1 MRARQRWSKNN
12 ALGEL
17 CRGEIF
23 DGNDNFINVYDEE
36 DDADCDDVDDEDGDD
51 VDDDDQADDDYN
63 ISERFFL
70 DFDKLYR
77 RN

>member
-23 DGNDNFINVYDEE
+23 DGNDGCINVYDDE
-36 DDADCDDVDDEDGDD
+36 DVAYGDDVDDEI
-51 VDDDDQADDDYN
+51 VDDDQGNDDYN
-63 ISERFFL
+63 MGGRKKSA
-70 DFDKLYR
+70 FDKLYR
-77 RN
+77 GN